1 MLLSKALFT
10 MTELNIQNL
19 HMQFSGVVAL
29 DDVSFDVREGE
40 IFSLIGPNGSG
51 KSTLFNCINGF
62 NRPQKGSISFGDID
76 LLDKQPHQVIKVGIS
91 RTFQNV
97 QNIPF
102 MTVLDNILLG
112 AHQRIDNKSTL
123 KRWVSRTQRLKEE
136 AMGLEILDFL
146 GIANYE
152 KKYMT
157 GQPYGIQKLTEIARA
172 LVAKPNLILMDEPAA
187 GMNDQETFEIAKI
200 ISEIRE
206 DLGITVLVVE
216 HDMNLVMSISDR
228 ICVLDSGKILVIGKP
243 EEVKNHPEVIKAFLG
258 DLTDA

>member
-1 MLLSKALFT
+1 